1 MSVKRVGGLGKRKYK
16 SPSRKPASKL
26 SGVLAGYLTGSGE
39 PMIFWLL
46 VQVLLSPSCGGLM
59 RETLIDK

>member
-1 MSVKRVGGLGKRKYK
+1 MSVKRAGGLGKRKCK
-16 SPSRKPASKL
+16 SPNRKPASKL

-39 PMIFWLL
+39 PMIFWLP
-46 VQVLLSPSCGGLM
+46 VQVLLSPSYGGLM